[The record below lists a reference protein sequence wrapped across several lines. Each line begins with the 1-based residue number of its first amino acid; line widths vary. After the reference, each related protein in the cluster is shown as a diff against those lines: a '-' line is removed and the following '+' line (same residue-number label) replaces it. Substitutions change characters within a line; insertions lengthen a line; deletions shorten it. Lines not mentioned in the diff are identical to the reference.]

1 MDNSDDGSHIVGIGL
16 LILLL
21 CLLDTVR
28 GDTE

>member
-1 MDNSDDGSHIVGIGL
+1 MQNSAEGSPIGGIGL

-21 CLLDTVR
+21 CLLDTAR